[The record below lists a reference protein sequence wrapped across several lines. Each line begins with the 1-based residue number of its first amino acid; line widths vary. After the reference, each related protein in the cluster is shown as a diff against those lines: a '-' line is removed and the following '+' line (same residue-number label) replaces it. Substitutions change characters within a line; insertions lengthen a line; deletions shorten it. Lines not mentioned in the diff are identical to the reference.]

1 VLPRR
6 YTLTHSDATGDL
18 FLTIGAEYDWTAL
31 TTWQVRAMADEVV
44 AEWVVAEGEAGP
56 ADAAVET
63 PAGGTPKFVVH
74 CRAQGGWL
82 FFRTKTRIEMFRGY
96 MPMCLEAMRY
106 GDRAYLETHPELDA
120 APVEVKWHFR
130 GKRRDEWESCR
141 TLGEYAR

>member
-6 YTLTHSDATGDL
+6 YTLTHSDTTGDL
-18 FLTIGAEYDWTAL
+18 FLTIGAGYDWTAL

-44 AEWVVAEGEAGP
+44 AEWVVVDSEGRSSDAVE
-56 ADAAVET
+56 DAAQG
-63 PAGGTPKFVVH
+63 APKFVVH

-96 MPMCLEAMRY
+96 MPMCLEAMRN
-106 GDRAYLETHPELDA
+106 GDRAYLDAHPELDA

-130 GKRRDEWESCR
+130 GRRRDERESGG